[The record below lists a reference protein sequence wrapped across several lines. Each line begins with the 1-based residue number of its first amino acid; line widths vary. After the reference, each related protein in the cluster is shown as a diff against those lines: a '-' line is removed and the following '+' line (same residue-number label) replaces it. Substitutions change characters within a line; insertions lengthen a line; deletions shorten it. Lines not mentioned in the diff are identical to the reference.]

1 MRKFIGLTLMAAI
14 LAVAS
19 VSAADTKQKVK
30 TKSNIKN
37 DRALGVTSQGDVADN
52 GLVFSWGDNSP
63 RIKMPASSQGPYQL
77 SRADWTPKAGPT
89 FAECSDVCADS
100 AQRPANPAGL
110 DLSDRVANSAGPGS
124 VTLAL
129 RIRSSGSPGPGGV
142 CPVDGSPIKGVV
154 ISGGRNP
161 GADYAL
167 QDAVITHCDATG
179 ITISYQ
185 SMAINE
191 KGTGSSKH

>member
-1 MRKFIGLTLMAAI
+1 MRKLIGLTLTAA
-14 LAVAS
+14 LLSALS
-19 VSAADTKQKVK
+19 VSAADNGTVKVK

-37 DRALGVTSQGDVADN
+37 DRVLGVTLQGDADD

-63 RIKMPASSQGPYQL
+63 QVKMPASSQGPYQL
-77 SRADWTPKAGPT
+77 SRADWTPEAGPT

-179 ITISYQ
+179 LTISYKG
-185 SMAINE
+185 MAINE